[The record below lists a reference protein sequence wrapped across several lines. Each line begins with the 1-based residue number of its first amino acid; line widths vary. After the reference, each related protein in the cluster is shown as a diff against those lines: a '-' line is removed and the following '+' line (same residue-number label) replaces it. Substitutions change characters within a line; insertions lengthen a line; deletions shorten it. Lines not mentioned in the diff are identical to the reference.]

1 MTAYDQSYCGPS
13 AYASHPLPCYL
24 EKLDIGDVTDDV
36 RDVCYHL
43 IKLYCD
49 RTHPLHILLNTAAI
63 TDNPLDYSLRFVG
76 PRDGLLFTYLFLLQ
90 HVAFCQLCLFAS
102 RRFIRNQSFSDSTGS
117 IIESDEILLLCHCH
131 RGALSDV
138 AIHPS
143 VGSAWAS

>member
-1 MTAYDQSYCGPS
+1 MHLNLPGICLCSLCLARYYCSLNATVADAMTAYDQSYCGPS

-76 PRDGLLFTYLFLLQ
+76 PRDGLLFTYLLL
-90 HVAFCQLCLFAS
+90 
-102 RRFIRNQSFSDSTGS
+102 
-117 IIESDEILLLCHCH
+117 
-131 RGALSDV
+131 
-138 AIHPS
+138 
-143 VGSAWAS
+143 